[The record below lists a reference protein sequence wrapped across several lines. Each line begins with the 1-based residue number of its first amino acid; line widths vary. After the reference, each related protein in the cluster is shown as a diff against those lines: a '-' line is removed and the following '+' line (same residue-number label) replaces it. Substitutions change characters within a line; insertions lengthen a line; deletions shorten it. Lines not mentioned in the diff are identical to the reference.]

1 MGGRLD
7 GEIAVI
13 SGAGSSAPGYGV
25 GKATAVLFAREGAQ
39 VVLVDKVPDRAE
51 ETLRLVEKESGVGV
65 VVEADLAD
73 DDACER
79 VAGDAVAAFGGISI
93 LVNNAAIASLTSIA
107 DITPEE
113 YDRVLS
119 INLRGA
125 FMLTRAVIP
134 VMIERGGGAIANIT
148 SIAAIRGTGVGQ
160 TAYAAAK
167 AGLLGMTAD
176 VACTYG
182 RQGIR
187 INSISPGHIATPMLD
202 QIARDRGIDPVEFNF
217 GDRTALGFEG
227 DAWDIARAALFLC
240 SSDARY
246 ITGVHLPV
254 DGGSSVRVP

>member
-1 MGGRLD
+1 MGGRLE

-13 SGAGSSAPGYGV
+13 SGAGSSAPGFGV

-39 VVLVDKVPDRAE
+39 VALVDRVPERAE
-51 ETLRLVEKESGVGV
+51 ETLRLVEEEGGSGVVIG
-65 VVEADLAD
+65 ADLS
-73 DDACER
+73 DAGDCAR
-79 VAGDAVAAFGGISI
+79 VAAEAVAALGGISI
-93 LVNNAAIASLTSIA
+93 LVNNAAIAALVSMT
-107 DITPEE
+107 DMTPEHF
-113 YDRVLS
+113 DQVLS

-134 VMIERGGGAIANIT
+134 AMIERGGGAIANIT
-148 SIAAIRGTGVGQ
+148 SIAAFRGTGVGQ
-160 TAYAAAK
+160 AAYAAAK
-167 AGLLGMTAD
+167 AGLFGMTAD

-187 INSISPGHIATPMLD
+187 INSISPGHIDTPMRDLLYRD
-202 QIARDRGIDPVEFNF
+202 QGRDPADSHMGE
-217 GDRTALGFEG
+217 RTALGFDG

-254 DGGSSVRVP
+254 DGGTSVRVP